1 MVDLKCE
8 RRLKEQSAFIAV
20 AYKMKIIPASLQVHE
35 QIIVYALNAELSSER
50 KIYFNNCMNI
60 SFHSCEAV

>member
-1 MVDLKCE
+1 MKGG
-8 RRLKEQSAFIAV
+8 KEQSAFIAV

-50 KIYFNNCMNI
+50 KIYFSRFELTDWEI
-60 SFHSCEAV
+60 TF